1 MTEAEDQTFRHR
13 LREEPTM
20 DNVLAEIEAHAGAR
34 GEARGKISILRH
46 LVAKGRLTVAA
57 ARTELDDWVA
67 SGELP
72 ADLAKEGRDQLG

>member
-1 MTEAEDQTFRHR
+1 MTEPEDQTFRHR

-67 SGELP
+67 SGGLP
-72 ADLAKEGRDQLG
+72 VDIAKEGRDQLG

>member
-20 DNVLAEIEAHAGAR
+20 DNVLAGIEAHAGAR
-34 GEARGKISILRH
+34 GEARGKISTLHH
-46 LVAKGRLTVAA
+46 LVAKGLLTVAA
-57 ARTELDDWVA
+57 AQVELDDCIA

-72 ADLAKEGRDQLG
+72 VDLAKEGRDQLG

>member
-1 MTEAEDQTFRHR
+1 
-13 LREEPTM
+13 M
-20 DNVLAEIEAHAGAR
+20 DNVLDEIHARAFDRGYAR
-34 GEARGKISILRH
+34 GLARAEARGKISILRH
-46 LVAKGRLTVAA
+46 LVAKGKLTVAA